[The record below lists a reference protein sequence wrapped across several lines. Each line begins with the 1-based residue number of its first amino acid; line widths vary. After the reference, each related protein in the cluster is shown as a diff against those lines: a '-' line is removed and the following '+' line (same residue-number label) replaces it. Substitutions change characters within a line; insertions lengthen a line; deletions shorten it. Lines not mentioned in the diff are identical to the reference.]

1 MSGKKYKLL
10 RREAKKADVP
20 YKVAKKFYK
29 SLSREKQISLL
40 TSTS

>member
-1 MSGKKYKLL
+1 MSGRKFKLL
-10 RREAKKADVP
+10 RREAKKQNVP

-29 SLSREKQISLL
+29 SLNRRKQITLL